1 MKITKQE
8 LEQIKQELRK
18 AYPVGSTV
26 YTIVRSISRSG
37 MAWTISILELNQQ
50 VTSYLCATCGKA
62 GPEHGH
68 YDISDDRTHLFKCGK
83 EIIETTVFHPAYK
96 VAAVTGYQLAPRACS
111 HNAVIV
117 KGCGFDHAS
126 DIVSSLSYALYGN
139 SNSLHHEAL

>member
-8 LEQIKQELRK
+8 IEQIKQKLRK

-37 MAWTISILELNQQ
+37 MAWTISPLQIENK
-50 VTSYLCATCGKA
+50 VTAYKCAVCGGD
-62 GPEHGH
+62 GPSHT
-68 YDISDDRTHLFKCGK
+68 SDHPFKCGE
-83 EIIETTVFHPAYK
+83 EIVETSVWHPAYN
-96 VAAVTGYQLAPRACS
+96 VAAVTGYQLAPRTCS

-117 KGCGFDHAS
+117 KGYGFDHAGE
-126 DIVSSLSYALYGN
+126 IVSNLSYALYGN